1 MVSPQVPRPF
11 KPRKPHTKSR
21 NGCQY
26 CRRRRI
32 KCDEAQPE
40 CNRCV
45 SRNQPCEYSKS
56 EDHSRG
62 SNDSSP
68 SVPSQSATA
77 TVKSAASESTDA
89 QGDSHSPLFDS
100 FLELG
105 LQDSGFGTPINLSL
119 DFTTADEDVQYSCS
133 GISDYGKAV
142 TTDNTSLTRDLY
154 LLDEYIMHGCQD
166 SLLFPHIVYAITA
179 GIPNLAA
186 YHKGLLSSLLA
197 LGAACRC
204 LNLLTDS
211 FTPPASPASGE
222 MESVVELMQTAD
234 RYHQAALEALR
245 YDIMDITHGNPQVI
259 HLEAIMIFPY
269 PLARRRIIRL
279 LTRPRHQS
287 TPDSSMIGL
296 DIPEDSP
303 LKLEWMVFLRGIT
316 TVGRASMQNYT
327 SMADDTKSEMYLIQN
342 SNVDKSVSVEVLSTV
357 ARHAQQNLLSSPRA
371 VAVIIGAKHP
381 LYPVISATRASAQ
394 QKLDARID
402 ILQKHTSRLQRT
414 LCQSHEDTRR
424 MFDYSAS
431 LVACKLACDVLSGM
445 SDAIFDEKAHLRRS
459 TELTARELNTSWL
472 KLFAGPPEYHPDWP
486 MRRSV
491 ILWVS
496 CVPKE
501 YTDLLV
507 SPLPNPDLF
516 QHDCLG
522 LSQERDLSLAIKLL
536 AWDIY
541 AHWLAYAILIEHEC
555 WYIADLGTFDIG
567 KTKAMLDRYSCSCGS
582 EIIGPARSEQDYW
595 PTSMCSIAQQL
606 QKYRNHTPTP

>member
-1 MVSPQVPRPF
+1 M
-11 KPRKPHTKSR
+11 KS
-21 NGCQY
+21 
-26 CRRRRI
+26 
-32 KCDEAQPE
+32 
-40 CNRCV
+40 
-45 SRNQPCEYSKS
+45 
-56 EDHSRG
+56 
-62 SNDSSP
+62 
-68 SVPSQSATA
+68 T
-77 TVKSAASESTDA
+77 ASESTDA
-89 QGDSHSPLFDS
+89 RDDSHSPLFDS

-105 LQDSGFGTPINLSL
+105 LQDRGFDTPINLSL
-119 DFTTADEDVQYSCS
+119 DFTTADEEVHYSS
-133 GISDYGKAV
+133 SVISDYGKPVA
-142 TTDNTSLTRDLY
+142 TDGAPLTKDLY
-154 LLDEYIMHGCQD
+154 LLEEYIMHGCQD
-166 SLLFPHIVYAITA
+166 SVLFPHIVYAITA

-204 LNLLTDS
+204 LNILTDS
-211 FTPPASPASGE
+211 SALKGCSRIEE
-222 MESVVELMQTAD
+222 MESVVALIHTAD

-279 LTRPRHQS
+279 LNTPRHRS
-287 TPDSSMIGL
+287 TLTSSMVAFDL
-296 DIPEDSP
+296 PEDSP
-303 LKLEWMVFLRGIT
+303 LKLEWMVFLRGIA
-316 TVGRASMQNYT
+316 TVGRVSMQSYT

-342 SNVDKSVSVEVLSTV
+342 SNIEKSVSVEVLSIV
-357 ARHAQQNLLSSPRA
+357 ARHAQRNLLSSPRGSP
-371 VAVIIGAKHP
+371 VIIGAKHP
-381 LYPVISATRASAQ
+381 LYPVVSATRVAAQ
-394 QKLDARID
+394 HKIDARID
-402 ILQKHTSRLQRT
+402 TLQKHTSRLQRN
-414 LCQSHEDTRR
+414 LCQSHEDTKR

-431 LVACKLACDVLSGM
+431 LIACKLASDVLSGM
-445 SDAIFDEKAHLRRS
+445 SDTIFDENAHIRRS
-459 TELTARELNTSWL
+459 TELNARELNTSWL

-507 SPLPNPDLF
+507 SPLPNPDLY

-522 LSQERDLSLAIKLL
+522 LSQEQDLSHAIKLL

-541 AHWLAYAILIEHEC
+541 AHWLVYAILIEHEC

-582 EIIGPARSEQDYW
+582 EIVGSSRTEQDYW

-606 QKYRNHTPTP
+606 QKYRNQAPTS